1 MSEQSSADRDH
12 DAYTRAKVRHCPT
25 GEHPPYSVAA
35 SACPACVEAARR
47 AQHMREVSV
56 MGADEREQKRGR
68 AGGRAGGLASARARL
83 LSVPLV
89 SASERRRRAALR
101 FRLTAERADLR
112 DKLAAIEAK
121 LAEMG
126 VEP

>member
-68 AGGRAGGLASARARL
+68 AGGRASARARL